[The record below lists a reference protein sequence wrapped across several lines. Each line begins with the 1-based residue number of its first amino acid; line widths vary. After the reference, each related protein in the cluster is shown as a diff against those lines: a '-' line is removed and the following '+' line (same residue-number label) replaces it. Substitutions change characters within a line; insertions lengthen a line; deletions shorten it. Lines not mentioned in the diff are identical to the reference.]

1 MSSCLLI
8 GLMVCEVY
16 SCDLFLKT
24 SLKQNS
30 VFERGI
36 LEEGVLKSF
45 MYTAFNMNERKILW
59 EYWMKIRLVWS
70 NLQTRQ
76 KLILKYNL
84 ELNIWSEGIHL
95 PGFGKYI
102 QTYMLERINV
112 KTLFSAT
119 LQTLWLVSRTSCP
132 FCYFH
137 CICLVYKIAML
148 QLYLWF
154 HIQTSFY
161 SHLWFLVTW

>member
-45 MYTAFNMNERKILW
+45 MYTAFNMNDSKILW
-59 EYWMKIRLVWS
+59 QYWMKIRLVWS

-76 KLILKYNL
+76 KLIPKYNL

-102 QTYMLERINV
+102 QTYMLERIECQNTV
-112 KTLFSAT
+112 
-119 LQTLWLVSRTSCP
+119 
-132 FCYFH
+132 FCHLANFVVGFD
-137 CICLVYKIAML
+137 LL
-148 QLYLWF
+148 SFLLLPLYL
-154 HIQTSFY
+154 SC
-161 SHLWFLVTW
+161 L